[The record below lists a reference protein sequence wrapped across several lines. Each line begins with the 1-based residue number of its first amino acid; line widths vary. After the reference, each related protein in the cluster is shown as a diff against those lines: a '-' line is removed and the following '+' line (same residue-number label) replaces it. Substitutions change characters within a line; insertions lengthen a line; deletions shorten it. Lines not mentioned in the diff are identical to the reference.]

1 MKKGF
6 LVRVSYD
13 WLQGSWDK
21 FFGNRSSFFEFW
33 SEVLDSWLLDMC
45 MVYYNEFMFVR
56 GFS

>member
-1 MKKGF
+1 MTGCGV
-6 LVRVSYD
+6 LGTS
-13 WLQGSWDK
+13 